1 MSDEEAVPI
10 LAVDDKPENLLALEA
25 ILSDPAIKLV
35 KAESGASALKHLL
48 LEEFALILMDA
59 SMPEMD
65 GFETVQMIRARERT
79 RHTPIMFLT
88 AARTDYKNRL
98 AGYNIGA
105 VDYISKPVDAE
116 VLCAKVS
123 VFVELFRKNQKIRV
137 QAAELEIY
145 QAQLEERLEQLEDLN
160 AELAALSYQNALSRD
175 EAQAASKFKSEFL
188 ANMSHEIRTP
198 MNGIIGMTNVLL
210 RTELSAKQKHY
221 VTTVRDAGQS
231 LLSVINEILDFSKV
245 EAGKITLENADFEVT
260 SIIEGIC
267 DLLSTQAKA
276 NNVSLAT
283 FISPEIPTYLIG
295 DSGRLRQILVNITGN
310 AIKFSENGSVMIS
323 ATVANRSGEEV
334 RLRIEVLDTG
344 IGISPEEMERIFQP
358 FEQADN
364 SLTRVY
370 SGTGLGLSICKGLSE
385 IMGGSIGVRPRETQ
399 GSLFWLELPFMV
411 SQLRE
416 TASSGRAYPSE
427 KRVLIVDDDES
438 SRRIIESYTTAWKM
452 KPCLASTAAQALTCL
467 RQANEL
473 EEPFDM
479 VIIDLVMPHTHGI
492 DLGKAIRA
500 EYRESAP
507 KLILV
512 TGFDW
517 LGFNDDAKNSGFSS
531 CICKPIKQ
539 SELFDGIVSAM
550 SDRAADGTNGIQ
562 QDSQLDL
569 NDGQWAKELVDK
581 LVLVVEDNAVNQQV
595 ALLELEYLGIRAD
608 SVGNGLEAIAALSAI
623 EYDLV
628 LMDCQMPELDGFQAT
643 KRIRTMKPPM
653 CSVPIIAMTAQAME
667 GDRARCLEAGMDDY
681 LSKPI
686 DRAELLIALKRWLI
700 PGCGS
705 EESPAASE
713 PLPLSQPKTSYC
725 FDQKALSEKFGDKW
739 CMLAQMFISS
749 SGSSI
754 EKLEEAIKDR
764 KKTDVLFEAHQ
775 LKGASAS
782 LCLPA
787 LKQLCI
793 EVEKSMESED
803 WLRAAELVAQ
813 IGQFFK
819 GLAADAAGPVALNHD

>member
-1 MSDEEAVPI
+1 MSDEDAVPI

-25 ILSDPAIKLV
+25 ILSDPTIKLV
-35 KAESGASALKHLL
+35 KADSGASALKHLL

-59 SMPEMD
+59 SMPQMD

-137 QAAELEIY
+137 QAAELEAY

-260 SIIEGIC
+260 AIVEGIG

-323 ATVANRSGEEV
+323 ATVASRNSAEV

-364 SLTRVY
+364 SLTRAY
-370 SGTGLGLSICKGLSE
+370 SGTGLGLSICRGLSE
-385 IMGGSIGVRPRETQ
+385 IMGGSIGVKPRETQ
-399 GSLFWLELPFMV
+399 GALFWLELPFKV

-416 TASSGRAYPSE
+416 MTASSRTYPSE

-438 SRRIIESYTTAWKM
+438 SRRIIESYTAAWKM

-467 RQANEL
+467 RQASDL
-473 EEPFDM
+473 EEPFDI

-500 EYRESAP
+500 EYEEQAP

-517 LGFNDDAKNSGFSS
+517 LGFGDDAKNSGFSS
-531 CICKPIKQ
+531 CISKPIKQ
-539 SELFDGIVSAM
+539 SELFDGIASAM
-550 SDRAADGTNGIQ
+550 SDRVTNGTNVAQ
-562 QDSQLDL
+562 EDAQLDL
-569 NDGQWAKELVDK
+569 SDGLWTKELVDK

-608 SVGNGLEAIAALSAI
+608 AVGNGLEAIAALSAI

-643 KRIRTMKPPM
+643 KRIRAMKPPM
-653 CSVPIIAMTAQAME
+653 SSVPIIAMTAQAME
-667 GDRARCLEAGMDDY
+667 GDKVRCLESGMDDY

-686 DRAELLIALKRWLI
+686 DKAALLSALRRWLI
-700 PGCGS
+700 PNCRN
-705 EESPAASE
+705 EELCASPES
-713 PLPLSQPKTSYC
+713 LPLSQPKTTYQ
-725 FDQKALSEKFGDKW
+725 FDHRALTEKFGDKW
-739 CMLAQMFISS
+739 GMLAQMFITSS
-749 SGSSI
+749 SSSI
-754 EKLEEAIKDR
+754 EKLQESIR
-764 KKTDVLFEAHQ
+764 NRNKTDILFEAHQ

-782 LCLPA
+782 LCLRD
-787 LKQLCI
+787 LKELCI
-793 EVEKSMESED
+793 SVEKSMDSED
-803 WLRAAELVAQ
+803 WQQAAELTVEISRFCQ
-813 IGQFFK
+813 
-819 GLAADAAGPVALNHD
+819 GLTADAAVLGAD